1 MDSAFKLKLSRDHV
15 FVAALNDLYLVERAL
30 VAALTK
36 MSVAV
41 TSPNLAAAFNRHQQA
56 TREHE
61 RRVQDVLF
69 NATELRPLEGA
80 QHSLTPLLY
89 EGERLL
95 VLPMG
100 PEKDRAVLEH
110 ARKVERAEMDLY
122 ADLIHR
128 AEAFDLPSELVGSL
142 SETWLEEREADVTL
156 ALIEEE
162 FFRARSGA
170 ISSVSL

>member
-1 MDSAFKLKLSRDHV
+1 MDSAFKLKLSRDNV
-15 FVAALNDLYLVERAL
+15 FVAALNDMYLVERAL

-61 RRVQDVLF
+61 RRVLDVLF
-69 NATELRPLEGA
+69 NATELRPLEGE
-80 QHSLTPLLY
+80 QHSLSPLLY

-95 VLPMG
+95 ALPLSQR
-100 PEKDRAVLEH
+100 KDRALLEH
-110 ARKVERAEMDLY
+110 ARKVEQAEMALY
-122 ADLIHR
+122 AELIHR
-128 AEAFDLPSELVGSL
+128 AEAFDLPNELIGSL
-142 SETWLEEREADVTL
+142 TETWLEEREADATL

-162 FFRARSGA
+162 FFKPNPA
-170 ISSVSL
+170 SLAA